1 LKENYFGLYGILII
15 KSMEG
20 AMIVRLQRK
29 VILLLITLVTFLFYS
44 CSTVNYKEIYPILAD
59 GKYDSEFPYKGASD
73 ELREISSTVHRI
85 NSSVIYK
92 TYTFDEESKL
102 TLSNLKNTKLRDV
115 AVSEGYAD
123 QTNSGT
129 GTVIYFNE
137 GKVAILTCAHVVEF
151 PDTII
156 SFFPALD
163 GSFTE
168 FIQVI
173 FIKERQNI
181 YAVGFPEGGEF
192 ELLVSDKKQDI
203 AIIGKDYK
211 ALSGLRFP
219 VFNYPFGK
227 GKELDWGSFV
237 YIFGYPINNQM
248 ITKAIVSNPNKDEF
262 GSFLVDAV
270 VNNGMSGGVVLAI
283 RDGVPNFELVG
294 IIQWVPEEEENILVP
309 KSLKNNER
317 YNPIVPYEGEE
328 YVKRFSSIR
337 YGIARVISSERISSF
352 ISDNKSRLSSRKYY
366 LDRFWN

>member
-1 LKENYFGLYGILII
+1 MKRLVSLLSKLSLFSFFILIN
-15 KSMEG
+15 
-20 AMIVRLQRK
+20 
-29 VILLLITLVTFLFYS
+29 S
-44 CSTVNYKEIYPILAD
+44 CSTVSYKEIYPILAD

-92 TYTFDEESKL
+92 TYTFDEKSKL
-102 TLSNLKNTKLRDV
+102 TLNDLKSTKLNEI

-123 QTNSGT
+123 QNNSGT

-151 PDTII
+151 PDTTI
-156 SFFPALD
+156 SYFPASD
-163 GSFTE
+163 GSFTN

-173 FIKERQNI
+173 FIKERQSI

-192 ELLVSDKKQDI
+192 EIISSDKKQDI

-211 ALSGLRFP
+211 ALSDLRFP

-227 GKELDWGSFV
+227 GRELDWGSFV

-248 ITKAIVSNPNKDEF
+248 ITKAIVSNPNKDEL

-294 IIQWVPEEEENILVP
+294 MIQWVPEEEENILVP
-309 KSLKNNER
+309 KALKNNER
-317 YNPIVPYEGEE
+317 YNPIVPYTGEE

-337 YGIARVISSERISSF
+337 YGIARVISAERISSF
-352 ISDNKSRLSSRKYY
+352 IFDNKTRLSNKKYY

>member
-1 LKENYFGLYGILII
+1 MKRII
-15 KSMEG
+15 H
-20 AMIVRLQRK
+20 
-29 VILLLITLVTFLFYS
+29 LLLKLSLLSIYLMINS
-44 CSTVNYKEIYPILAD
+44 CSTVSYQEIYPILAD
-59 GKYDSEFPYKGASD
+59 GKYDSEFPYKGASN
-73 ELREISSTVHRI
+73 ELRQISSTVRRI

-92 TYTFDEESKL
+92 TYTFDAESKL
-102 TLSNLKNTKLRDV
+102 TLSNLKDIKLRDI
-115 AVSEGYAD
+115 AISEGYAD
-123 QTNSGT
+123 QNNSGT
-129 GTVIYFNE
+129 GTVVYFNE

-156 SFFPALD
+156 SYFPASD
-163 GSFTE
+163 GSLTK

-173 FIKERQNI
+173 FIKERQSI

-192 ELLVSDKKQDI
+192 ELIASDKKQDI

-211 ALSGLRFP
+211 VLSDLRFP

-294 IIQWVPEEEENILVP
+294 MIQWVPEEEENILVP
-309 KSLKNNER
+309 KALKDNER
-317 YNPIVPYEGEE
+317 YNPIVPYQGEE

-337 YGIARVISSERISSF
+337 YGIARVISAERISSF
-352 ISDNKSRLSSRKYY
+352 IFENKAKLSNKKYY

>member
-1 LKENYFGLYGILII
+1 MKSKYLSLLKLSLLSVLSLII
-15 KSMEG
+15 
-20 AMIVRLQRK
+20 
-29 VILLLITLVTFLFYS
+29 S
-44 CSTVNYKEIYPILAD
+44 CSTVSYKEIYPILAD

-92 TYTFDEESKL
+92 TYTFDENSNL
-102 TLSNLKNTKLRDV
+102 TLSNLENTDLKEV
-115 AVSEGYAD
+115 AASDGYAD

-156 SFFPALD
+156 SFFPASD
-163 GSFTE
+163 GSFTK

-173 FIKERQNI
+173 FVKERQSI
-181 YAVGFPEGGEF
+181 YAVGFPEGSEF
-192 ELLVSDKKQDI
+192 ELLASDKKQDI

-219 VFNYPFGK
+219 VFDYPFGK
-227 GKELDWGSFV
+227 SKELDWGTFV
-237 YIFGYPINNQM
+237 YIFGYPINQQM
-248 ITKAIVSNPNKDEF
+248 VTKAIVSNPNRDES

-294 IIQWVPEEEENILVP
+294 IIQWVPEEEENMLVP
-309 KSLKNNER
+309 KALKDNER

-328 YVKRFSSIR
+328 YVKRISSIR
-337 YGIARVISSERISSF
+337 YGIARVISAEKINLFLSQNRTT
-352 ISDNKSRLSSRKYY
+352 LSSKKYY